1 MPRVRSRHRARRRQA
16 WAAALLVAGLCAG
29 VICAW
34 QFGDVFSGQVR
45 SLPAAGGADSA
56 RPAASWT
63 APVGQRAQ
71 PLPPARPIYPY
82 SVISG
87 GVHSVD
93 ELRIAMRFDP
103 VVAAHFADFDLSRTR
118 VERVTAR
125 RAVYV
130 SYRSGSRVSWTSRH
144 VALQPG
150 ETILTDGQNQARTR
164 CGNRIQE
171 VAPAEISKEE
181 PAPEVFD
188 VPLPSRSIPIDLLAA
203 SDLLV
208 AEGGLPALDAQDVI
222 LPSAPL
228 LAMQMTELPMPDV
241 PQPPLIPVIPFGE
254 NPPIPEP
261 GTLLLVSPALGLYAL
276 VRRLRRRA

>member
-1 MPRVRSRHRARRRQA
+1 MV
-16 WAAALLVAGLCAG
+16 VGLCAG

-34 QFGDVFSGQVR
+34 QFGDVFSGRVR
-45 SLPAAGGADSA
+45 SLPAATLAGSA
-56 RPAASWT
+56 RPAALPS
-63 APVGQRAQ
+63 ALPAQ
-71 PLPPARPIYPY
+71 PHPPARPVYPY

-87 GVHSVD
+87 GVQSVD

-103 VVAAHFADFDLSRTR
+103 VVAAHFADFDLSRAR
-118 VERVTAR
+118 VEQVTVR

-130 SYRSGSRVSWTSRH
+130 SYRSGSRVSWTSRRLT
-144 VALQPG
+144 LQPG
-150 ETILTDGQNQARTR
+150 ETLLTDGENQARTR
-164 CGNRIQE
+164 CGNRIKE

-188 VPLPSRSIPIDLLAA
+188 VPLPSRTIPIDPLA
-203 SDLLV
+203 SYDMLV
-208 AEGGLPALDAQDVI
+208 AESGIPALEAQDVI

-241 PQPPLIPVIPFGE
+241 PQPPLIPVIPLGE
-254 NPPIPEP
+254 NPPVPEP

-276 VRRLRRRA
+276 IRRLRRRA